1 MSQGG
6 TWQLFRKNSRNAGRD
21 EGGGRMDGLGRTRG
35 TGYSHNLS
43 EGHGSKETE
52 EDVMIP
58 RGSQG

>member
-1 MSQGG
+1 
-6 TWQLFRKNSRNAGRD
+6 
-21 EGGGRMDGLGRTRG
+21 MDGLGRTRG

-43 EGHGSKETE
+43 EGHGSEETE

>member
-1 MSQGG
+1 MPVVMREVVGWMG
-6 TWQLFRKNSRNAGRD
+6 WGEHRVLATL
-21 EGGGRMDGLGRTRG
+21 
-35 TGYSHNLS
+35 NLS